1 MGGEDFGLELYIGE
15 SWVEGLHPTLFRP
28 CLVMLCSLFSGV
40 KDFGGSGRYGNIFDS
55 ANGTSRM
62 SASAGKQFSQCVGP

>member
-40 KDFGGSGRYGNIFDS
+40 KDFGGGVVVTETFSTR
-55 ANGTSRM
+55 RM
-62 SASAGKQFSQCVGP
+62 APRE